1 VRRATVLFDGDCGL
15 CRWSAEKLRRWDRA
29 GALGFA
35 TLDSLA
41 ADEMLAGM
49 DRETRFDSWHLVG
62 VDGRVWSAGAAI
74 PETLRLLP
82 GGAPLGWL
90 ASLSPAL
97 TERAYRS
104 VSRHR
109 VQLGRLLGRQACA
122 VDPTRS

>member
-35 TLDSLA
+35 TVDSPA
-41 ADEMLAGM
+41 ADEMLSGM
-49 DRETRFDSWHLVG
+49 DPETRFGSWHLVG
-62 VDGRVWSAGAAI
+62 ADGRVRSAGAAI
-74 PETLRLLP
+74 PDTLRLLP
-82 GGAPLGWL
+82 GGAPLAWL

-97 TERAYRS
+97 TELAYRA

-109 VQLGRLLGRQACA
+109 VRLGRLLGRLACA

>member
-29 GALGFA
+29 GAFAFA
-35 TLDSLA
+35 TLDSRA

-49 DRETRFDSWHLVG
+49 DRETRFGSWHLIG
-62 VDGRVWSAGAAI
+62 ADGRVWSAGAAI

-82 GGAPLGWL
+82 GGAPLAWL
-90 ASLSPAL
+90 TSLSPAR
-97 TERAYRS
+97 TESAYRA

-109 VQLGRLLGRQACA
+109 VRLGRLLGPHACA
-122 VDPTRS
+122 VDPSRP

>member
-15 CRWSAEKLRRWDRA
+15 CRWSAEKLRRWDRV

-35 TLDSLA
+35 TLDSPA
-41 ADEMLAGM
+41 ADELLAGM
-49 DRETRFDSWHLVG
+49 DSQTRFDSWHLVDA
-62 VDGRVWSAGAAI
+62 DGRVWSAGAAI

-82 GGAPLGWL
+82 GGAPLAWL
-90 ASLSPAL
+90 ASISPAL
-97 TERAYRS
+97 TEQAYRA

-109 VQLGRLLGRQACA
+109 DRLGRLLGRQACA